1 MTEGKIAE
9 LLQPYL
15 VELPVSVPNDL
26 FAQLQV
32 YLELLTLW
40 NGRTNL
46 TAIRSEEDVVRRH
59 FGEGL
64 YAIRAVSA
72 GVRSVL
78 DLGSGAGFPGL
89 PMKLMRPDLSVTLA
103 ESQGKKVNFLREVV
117 RELDV
122 QVTVHAGRA
131 EDLVGRQ
138 AFDLVAMRAV
148 DNPAKALRT
157 AKLLARQDVL
167 LLTTTAGLVKMGLA
181 SGRVWNIPNTL
192 HGRLVLV

>member
-1 MTEGKIAE
+1 MTEEKIAE

-15 VELPVSVPNDL
+15 AELPASVPNDL

-64 YAIRAVSA
+64 YAIKAVSA
-72 GVRSVL
+72 GVVSVL

-89 PMKLMRPDLSVTLA
+89 PMKLMRPDLTLTLA

-131 EDLVGRQ
+131 EDLVGKQ

-157 AKLLARQDVL
+157 ATLLARQDVL
-167 LLTTTAGLVKMGLA
+167 LLTTTGGLVKMRLA
-181 SGRVWNIPNTL
+181 SRRAWNIPNTL

>member
-1 MTEGKIAE
+1 MTEEKIAE

-15 VELPVSVPNDL
+15 AELPASVPNDL
-26 FAQLQV
+26 YARLQV

-64 YAIRAVSA
+64 YAIKAVSA
-72 GVRSVL
+72 GVGSVL

-89 PMKLMRPDLSVTLA
+89 PMKLMRPDLTVTLA

-122 QVTVHAGRA
+122 QVTVFAGRA
-131 EDLVGRQ
+131 EDLVGKQ

-167 LLTTTAGLVKMGLA
+167 LLTTTGGLVKMRLA
-181 SGRVWNIPNTL
+181 SRRAWNIPNTL